1 MTHPSVRTPEATVS
15 EAADRP
21 HHLFVVR
28 LWRESGHTVL
38 GQWRGS
44 VEHVPSG
51 RRLYFVSLSD
61 LADFITL
68 RLDGDRTQSK
78 QEPCFLESGTR
89 SS

>member
-1 MTHPSVRTPEATVS
+1 MTPYPSVRTSEPALS
-15 EAADRP
+15 EASDRP
-21 HHLFVVR
+21 HHLFIVR
-28 LWRESGHTVL
+28 LWRESGHPSP

-68 RLDGDRTQSK
+68 RLDADISRGVEGPRIV
-78 QEPCFLESGTR
+78 EFGNR
-89 SS
+89 

>member
-1 MTHPSVRTPEATVS
+1 LS

-21 HHLFVVR
+21 HHLFIVR
-28 LWRESGHTVL
+28 LWRESGRTSP

-68 RLDGDRTQSK
+68 RLDGGKSQGIEETR
-78 QEPCFLESGTR
+78 FLQLGNR
-89 SS
+89 